1 MSGASWRAWRVRA
14 KASIA
19 YGNGRRLCFWLR
31 TAWRRGRLHAGWAV
45 PPGRRAN
52 GGFAMRPTGLPGWTK
67 TAMAGRCPKTPAR
80 TAGARWGVP
89 KHPAEPAGRFRGVPD
104 GPPPAGHGRW
114 TAPLI
119 ATALGDVHEQYVWRF
134 LRAQKIN
141 LAGRKSWCV
150 SHDPEFAAKAAEII
164 GLYLD

>member
-52 GGFAMRPTGLPGWTK
+52 GGFAMGPTGFPGWGQHGT
-67 TAMAGRCPKTPAR
+67 AGREKPGEP
-80 TAGARWGVP
+80 GGVP
-89 KHPAEPAGRFRGVPD
+89 KPPPGPGRRIVAFLAA
-104 GPPPAGHGRW
+104 PPPAGHGRW

-119 ATALGDVHEQYVWRF
+119 ATALGDV
-134 LRAQKIN
+134 
-141 LAGRKSWCV
+141 
-150 SHDPEFAAKAAEII
+150 
-164 GLYLD
+164 